1 MSGRVVLVRFATD
14 PVARICSGVNPVRI
28 PADDVE
34 TEDDA
39 YYYGGGALVDMPVLE
54 QLINGAASRID
65 ITVSGVSGKTL
76 ALFTGDADDL
86 QGCDVSIGIAYQDE
100 HFQIESVEW
109 LLKLRA
115 DTPSIDDKPSQDG
128 RTRSI
133 GLSLGTDFTDRSS
146 STIAYFT
153 DADQQKRSP
162 GDKICDHVAS
172 YNQGTSRPW
181 GPSDASG

>member
-1 MSGRVVLVRFATD
+1 MSNRIVLVRFATD
-14 PVARICSGVNPVRI
+14 PVARICSGVNPIRI
-28 PADDVE
+28 PADAIE

-39 YYYGGGALVDMPVLE
+39 KYFGGGTLVDIPVLE
-54 QLINGAASRID
+54 QLINGAALRID

-76 ALFTGDADDL
+76 ALFNGEAEDV
-86 QGCDVSIGIAYQDE
+86 QGCDVHVGIAYQDE
-100 HFQIESVEW
+100 HWQIESVEW

-115 DTPSIDDKPSQDG
+115 DTPSIDDKPAQNG

-146 STIAYFT
+146 ANIAYFT
-153 DADQQKRSP
+153 DADQQKHSP

-172 YNQGTSRPW
+172 YNAGSSRSF
-181 GPSDASG
+181 GPSDS